1 MPRRF
6 APLFVFLL
14 WPIIAVAG
22 DDPAATARDLA
33 KRLAGVAKITDA
45 QIRPLL
51 AADPAVQIEF
61 FKLLPETK
69 ITEPNRQVVCLGVL
83 KSDDNDEV
91 RAAAARALG
100 RSKDMRLAIKP
111 LTDLLAANSPVLR
124 AAGCEGLT
132 GYRLDPT
139 LSAKFAKLL
148 NDDAKQVRVA
158 SARAIGKLGDRK
170 QVPLLIAA
178 YKKHKGDVDD
188 DAVFG
193 EALAGLAESEVSL
206 EIAKVAIRARNL
218 ATRVCAVNALEAN
231 PSMKVIPVIMDNLA
245 LELRRTIALDNKQPN
260 WDVVYVT
267 LCRELIRRTGKN
279 YDNDAIGWH
288 QWWEGVRASYK
299 AAAPTFDEEI
309 VQRWMDT
316 YRKMGPTQIR
326 E

>member
-1 MPRRF
+1 MTRRIVSLAWIF
-6 APLFVFLL
+6 ALPFLSL
-14 WPIIAVAG
+14 AG
-22 DDPAATARDLA
+22 EDSATLARDLA
-33 KRLAGVAKITDA
+33 KRLAGVAKITDV

-51 AADPAVQIEF
+51 AADPTVQIEF

-69 ITEPNRQVVCLGVL
+69 ITELNRQALCLGVL

-100 RSKDMRLAIKP
+100 RSKEMRLAIKP
-111 LTDLLAANSPVLR
+111 LTDLLAAKSPVLR

-148 NDDAKQVRVA
+148 DDDAKQVRVA
-158 SARAIGKLGDRK
+158 AARAIGKLGDRK
-170 QVPLLIAA
+170 QVSLLIAA
-178 YKKHKGDVDD
+178 YKKHKGDIDD

-193 EALAGLAESEVSL
+193 EALAGLAESDVSL
-206 EIAKVAIRARNL
+206 EIAKAAIRGRSL

-231 PSMKVIPVIMDNLA
+231 PSMKVVPVIMDNLA
-245 LELRRTIALDNKQPN
+245 LELRRTISLDNKQPN

-288 QWWEGVRASYK
+288 QWWEGVRTSYK